1 MSVIARFQALLR
13 PIVFLGR
20 NPMTLTGAVLTTSAG
35 VTLAVFLVLELLV
48 GSRHARPYE
57 GIILYGILPVIFA
70 LGLVLMPVGA
80 LWRRITLNRSG
91 QLPTVYPTFDL
102 AQPVIRNAALLVAVA
117 TVLNV
122 ALLGGASYKGI
133 EHMDSVELCGLT
145 CHTVMSPEYTAYLN
159 SPHSRITC
167 VQCHIG
173 PGASFFV
180 KSKLDG
186 LRQVVATALNT
197 YSRPIPS
204 PVHTLRPARETC
216 EQCHWPTK
224 FHGDKV
230 VVKTRYADDEAN
242 TPLTTVLVL
251 RIGGQGGTG
260 STGIHGRH
268 LTQRERIH
276 YIASDERREEIAIVR
291 YEKGDGQTIEY
302 VAEGLNVPREQLAGR
317 EERSMD
323 CVDCHNRPTHAF
335 ELPHRA
341 VDRAISEGKI
351 SRELPWIKKQ
361 AVVLLQAEYADA
373 ETAQEAIADGL
384 LEYYRANH
392 PQVLETKRAAF
403 DGAVAAVQECYR
415 RNVSPPMRLT
425 WGSHPNH
432 IGHEDFPGCFR
443 CHDDSHKSAAG
454 DVISQDCSACH
465 AILALEESDPKVLSD
480 LGLAAPNGTN

>member
-1 MSVIARFQALLR
+1 MKLMARLQVLLR
-13 PIVFLGR
+13 PIAYLGR

-35 VTLAVFLVLELLV
+35 ITLAVFIAFELVV
-48 GSRHARPYE
+48 SGRHARPYE
-57 GIILYGILPVIFA
+57 GIILYGVLPVIFV

-80 LWRRITLNRSG
+80 LWRRITLNRKG
-91 QLPTVYPTFDL
+91 ELPTVYPTFNL
-102 AQPVIRNAALLVAVA
+102 SEPMIRNAALLVAAA

-122 ALLGGASYKGI
+122 ALLGGATYKGI
-133 EHMDSVELCGLT
+133 EHMDSVEFCGLT

-230 VVKTRYADDEAN
+230 VVKTRYAEDETS

-251 RIGGQGGTG
+251 RIGGEGGTG

-276 YIASDERREEIAIVR
+276 YIASDERREEIAVVR
-291 YEKGDGQTIEY
+291 YEKGDGTTVEY
-302 VAEGLNVPREQLAGR
+302 VADGSKVPREELARR

-341 VDRAISEGKI
+341 VDRAIREGRI

-361 AVVLLQAEYADA
+361 AVELMKADYPDA
-373 ETAQEAIADGL
+373 ETAKRAIADGL
-384 LEYYRANH
+384 VGYYRANH
-392 PQVLETKRAAF
+392 PEVLETKRAA
-403 DGAVAAVQECYR
+403 VEAAVTAVQDGWS

-443 CHDDSHKSAAG
+443 CHDDSHKSADG
-454 DVISQDCSACH
+454 QVISQDCTACH
-465 AILALEESDPKVLSD
+465 AILAMEESDPKVLAD
-480 LGLAAPNGTN
+480 LGLAPPNGSN